1 MLYIQGYWDKTIKDK
16 IIFSIILMLKVLL
29 LVDVNISRRKGFI
42 FI

>member
-1 MLYIQGYWDKTIKDK
+1 MLYLQGYRDGTTEDK